1 MHCTELMEKC
11 FIHALSY
18 CCCLVR
24 QERITVFD
32 IRSFSNKGNPN
43 YQNIGL
49 LPIASA
55 ANACAHLNARLPL
68 PVNRDQTR
76 LYRAIFDELG
86 ANGTVAL
93 RTLTSLTD
101 SESGEAISYNELDDP
116 KQYIGMASTA
126 NEKTKWNSYSR
137 TEEVYAVCEKISCQ
151 SKSTGKIKLE
161 ISFFVKS

>member
-1 MHCTELMEKC
+1 MS
-11 FIHALSY
+11 LS
-18 CCCLVR
+18 LL
-24 QERITVFD
+24 
-32 IRSFSNKGNPN
+32 FSNKGNPN

-93 RTLTSLTD
+93 RTLTSLID
-101 SESGEAISYNELDDP
+101 SESGHVGWFN
-116 KQYIGMASTA
+116 TA
-126 NEKTKWNSYSR
+126 RQVT
-137 TEEVYAVCEKISCQ
+137 TVGCQ
-151 SKSTGKIKLE
+151 NLPSI
-161 ISFFVKS
+161 FVGSIFGILLYDS